1 MSGRC
6 HAGRGEA
13 AIAKGLSIRKETN
26 NIGIEGWSFA
36 PTAPYPSSRSRMP
49 PILSL
54 ERSILILQV
63 LFNVLVGAAGLLSW
77 ASSGLFG
84 S

>member
-1 MSGRC
+1 MAVAMPGEGRQLSQKGFLSG
-6 HAGRGEA
+6 
-13 AIAKGLSIRKETN
+13 KKQLTF
-26 NIGIEGWSFA
+26 GIEGWSFA
-36 PTAPYPSSRSRMP
+36 PTAPYPSIRSRVP

-54 ERSILILQV
+54 ERSILILRV